1 MEQSSIVVFAALFL
15 VAVLVVFYVLYGISH
30 MKALKYL
37 GCWDKA
43 WMAWLPPL
51 FSYYALAD
59 AALDGEGSMQL
70 SDSFSIPA
78 LAFKLWYL
86 IALAVSFIPSVGF
99 ILNLVITIIC
109 LGTCYTKIYA
119 RLEQRDERDVKAI
132 GYVSGLLP
140 IIAVCKFLAGK
151 YNA

>member
-1 MEQSSIVVFAALFL
+1 
-15 VAVLVVFYVLYGISH
+15 

-37 GCWDKA
+37 GDWDKA

-70 SDSFSIPA
+70 SDSFDVPA
-78 LAFKLWYL
+78 LAFKLWYP

-99 ILNLVITIIC
+99 ILNIIMHIVC
-109 LGTCYTKIYA
+109 LGICYTKIYA
-119 RLEQRDERDVKAI
+119 RLEQRDERDVKTI
-132 GYVSGLLP
+132 GYVSGFLP
-140 IIAVCKFLAGK
+140 IIAVYRFFTGK
-151 YNA
+151 YNEL